1 LRRVKTY
8 FLAGLIV
15 ILPAAV
21 TVYVLIVLS
30 RFFDGLLARIFYV
43 LPAIGPLLAAIPGSG
58 LVVTAVTVIV
68 IGMVTTNVVGR
79 RAVGYWDKFFLGMP
93 LVRGIYNSTKQ
104 IVDAFLA
111 PDNSAFQQV
120 VLVEYPRK
128 GIYALGFLTSEVKG
142 EVQKR
147 TGSNLLA
154 VFVPTTPNPTSGML
168 VFVPKDEVQKL
179 DMPVDD
185 GLKLI
190 VSGGVYRPMTGT
202 MPVVEQQE
210 EAPEHA
216 SAVEQREEEPEHA
229 SAVN

>member
-1 LRRVKTY
+1 MNRLKTY

-21 TVYVLIVLS
+21 TVYALVVLS
-30 RFFDGLLARIFYV
+30 RFFDGLLSRVLYYV
-43 LPAIGPLLAAIPGSG
+43 PAIGPLLAAIPGSG
-58 LVVTAVTVIV
+58 LVITAVTVVI

-79 RAVGYWDKFFLGMP
+79 RAVGYWDRFFLGVP
-93 LVRGIYNSTKQ
+93 IARGIYNSTKQ

-111 PDNSAFQQV
+111 QGNSAFQQV

-128 GIYALGFLTSEVKG
+128 GMFALGFLTGEMKG
-142 EVQKR
+142 EVTER
-147 TGSNLLA
+147 TQSDLLT

-168 VFVPKDEVQKL
+168 VLVPRDEVRRL

-190 VSGGVYRPMTGT
+190 VSGGVYRPA
-202 MPVVEQQE
+202 VNDV
-210 EAPEHA
+210 
-216 SAVEQREEEPEHA
+216 SAVKPEEEESAPRVT

>member
-1 LRRVKTY
+1 MNRLKTY

-21 TVYVLIVLS
+21 TVYALVVLS
-30 RFFDGLLARIFYV
+30 RFFDGLLSRVLYYV
-43 LPAIGPLLAAIPGSG
+43 PAIGPLLAAIPGSG
-58 LVVTAVTVIV
+58 LVITAVTVVI

-79 RAVGYWDKFFLGMP
+79 RAVGYWDRFFLGVP
-93 LVRGIYNSTKQ
+93 IARGIYNSTKQ

-111 PDNSAFQQV
+111 QGNSAFQQV

-128 GIYALGFLTSEVKG
+128 GMFALGFLTGEMKG
-142 EVQKR
+142 EVTER
-147 TGSNLLA
+147 TQSDLLT

-168 VFVPKDEVQKL
+168 VLVPRDEVRRL

-190 VSGGVYRPMTGT
+190 VSGGVYRPA
-202 MPVVEQQE
+202 VNDV
-210 EAPEHA
+210 
-216 SAVEQREEEPEHA
+216 SAVKPEEEESAPGVT

>member
-1 LRRVKTY
+1 MNRLKTY
-8 FLAGLIV
+8 FLAGLVV

-21 TVYVLIVLS
+21 TVYALVVLS
-30 RFFDGLLARIFYV
+30 RFFDGLLSRVLYYV
-43 LPAIGPLLAAIPGSG
+43 PAIGPLLAAIPGSG
-58 LVVTAVTVIV
+58 LVITAVTVVI

-79 RAVGYWDKFFLGMP
+79 RAVGYWDRFFLGVP
-93 LVRGIYNSTKQ
+93 IARGIYNSTKQ

-111 PDNSAFQQV
+111 QGNSAFQQV

-128 GIYALGFLTSEVKG
+128 GMFALGFLTGEMKG
-142 EVQKR
+142 EVTER
-147 TGSNLLA
+147 TQSDLLT

-168 VFVPKDEVQKL
+168 VLVPRDEVRRL

-190 VSGGVYRPMTGT
+190 VSGGVYRPA
-202 MPVVEQQE
+202 VNDV
-210 EAPEHA
+210 
-216 SAVEQREEEPEHA
+216 SAVKPEEEESAPGVT

>member
-1 LRRVKTY
+1 LNRLKTY

-21 TVYVLIVLS
+21 TVYALVVLS
-30 RFFDGLLARIFYV
+30 RFFDGLLSRVLYYV
-43 LPAIGPLLAAIPGSG
+43 PAIGPLLAAIPGSG
-58 LVVTAVTVIV
+58 LVITAVTVVI

-79 RAVGYWDKFFLGMP
+79 RAVGYWDRFFLGVP
-93 LVRGIYNSTKQ
+93 IARGIYNSTKQ

-111 PDNSAFQQV
+111 QGNSAFQQV

-128 GIYALGFLTSEVKG
+128 GMFALGFLTGEMKG
-142 EVQKR
+142 EVTER
-147 TGSNLLA
+147 TQSDLLT

-168 VFVPKDEVQKL
+168 VLVPRDEVRRL

-190 VSGGVYRPMTGT
+190 VSGGVYRPA
-202 MPVVEQQE
+202 VNDV
-210 EAPEHA
+210 
-216 SAVEQREEEPEHA
+216 SAVKPEEEESAPGVT